1 MTRDRRGFTLIEILI
16 VAVLGLLVVLS
27 AGQILIT
34 NRQTYTAQTAT
45 VSGQQTTR
53 MAVEVLFAELREVSP
68 SGGDILAMSSDS
80 IRVRLMRKFSIVCQ
94 PDITGSAP
102 VMTVIK
108 DFLLNS
114 GDTLYIMG
122 GSNRFAVGDSVF
134 VYADN
139 DPDIDRDDAWIS
151 ASISSIDSA
160 SVVCPQDGDA
170 GLNLTF
176 GSQMTA
182 FTNDSVHVGAPV
194 RSYQDFTFGT
204 TTMLGDVYLG
214 RRTGTGDMIP
224 VAGPLRDRDG
234 LAFVYR
240 DAMGDVTATPADVAQ
255 IEVTVRTGSEVLNS
269 LGEMVSDSV
278 LVWIHTRN

>member
-1 MTRDRRGFTLIEILI
+1 MKRGRAGFTLIEILI
-16 VAVLGLLVVLS
+16 VSVLGLVVVLS
-27 AGQILIT
+27 VGQILVT
-34 NRQTYTAQTAT
+34 NRRTYTAQSAT

-68 SGGDILAMSSDS
+68 SGGDILAMGADS
-80 IRVRLMRKFSIVCQ
+80 IRVRLMRKFSIVCA
-94 PDITGSAP
+94 PDITGSDP

-122 GSNRFAVGDSVF
+122 GSNRFAVGDSLF

-139 DPDIDRDDAWIS
+139 DPDVDNDDSWIS
-151 ASISSIDSA
+151 ASVSAVDSTGVA
-160 SVVCPQDGDA
+160 CPQDGDA
-170 GLNLTF
+170 GLALTF

-194 RSYQDFTFGT
+194 RSFQDFTFGI

-214 RRTGTGDMIP
+214 RRQGSGDMIP

-240 DAMGDVTATPADVAQ
+240 DALGAVTADPLEVAQ